1 MASFIDKLNDAGFDV
16 AVSLSQVADTG
27 AKGQLKDWKW
37 DNIPRLARQTNLDNV
52 KKDYAEARAALVELA
67 AAETKALRTLRR
79 IENKYVKAFD
89 NRSPGFV
96 RRRR

>member
-1 MASFIDKLNDAGFDV
+1 MASFIDKLNDAGFNV
-16 AVSLSQVADTG
+16 AVTLSHVANVG
-27 AKGQLKDWKW
+27 AASQLADWKW
-37 DNIPRLARQTNLDNV
+37 DNIPRLVCRANLDNI